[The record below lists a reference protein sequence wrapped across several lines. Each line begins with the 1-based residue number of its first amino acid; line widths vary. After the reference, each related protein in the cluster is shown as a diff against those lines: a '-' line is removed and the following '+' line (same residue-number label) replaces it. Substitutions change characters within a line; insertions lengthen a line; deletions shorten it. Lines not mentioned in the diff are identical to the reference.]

1 MVCSLFPG
9 LNFFQ
14 PSFPGITVV
23 THDCPAAHVASE
35 RRWNMLKCIRMYVNV
50 CYNVLRM
57 VQANG
62 NVFVLQV

>member
-1 MVCSLFPG
+1 MIVR
-9 LNFFQ
+9 Q
-14 PSFPGITVV
+14 
-23 THDCPAAHVASE
+23 HMWQASGDGTY
-35 RRWNMLKCIRMYVNV
+35 WNVLECVSMCADV